1 MSKLTGSLALTRAH
15 LIISDQTNTLFR
27 HKVINRMYRDR
38 DNSPDYYPP
47 PGPSS
52 RRRHRSPA
60 SLNYPHPGGRGYHE
74 RRDSSPPG
82 GHGSYRKRETS
93 PDNWRSY
100 SQDYKRP
107 RSRSR
112 SARSS
117 SPSSD
122 PKLSSFLASYKD
134 DLKSLHC
141 TQCEIHFNDRD
152 R

>member
-1 MSKLTGSLALTRAH
+1 MSKLTGSLVLTRAH

-27 HKVINRMYRDR
+27 HWVMNRMYRDR
-38 DNSPDYYPP
+38 DNSPDYYPT

-52 RRRHRSPA
+52 RRRLRSP
-60 SLNYPHPGGRGYHE
+60 SSPRDSSPGGRGYHE

-82 GHGSYRKRETS
+82 GHGSYRRREHS
-93 PDNWRSY
+93 PDKWRSY

-107 RSRSR
+107 RSRSNNTR
-112 SARSS
+112 SR

-122 PKLSSFLASYKD
+122 PMLSSFLASYKD
-134 DLKSLHC
+134 DLKSLYC
-141 TQCEIHFNDRD
+141 KQCEIPFNDRD